1 MRIDRVKLIAE
12 MARKDIRAQDLA
24 KKAGVSRS
32 TVTAMRS
39 GKSCNKN
46 SVLHVVHALG
56 VDVVELIESEA

>member
-12 MARKDIRAQDLA
+12 MARQDIKAQELA
-24 KKAGVSRS
+24 KKANVSRS

-46 SVLHVVHALG
+46 SVLHIAQALNC
-56 VDVVELIESEA
+56 DVADILEVNR

>member
-12 MARKDIRAQDLA
+12 MARKDVRAIDLA
-24 KKAGVSRS
+24 EKANVSRS

-46 SVLHVVHALG
+46 SALHVAHALG
-56 VDVVELIESEA
+56 VNIVDLIESEA